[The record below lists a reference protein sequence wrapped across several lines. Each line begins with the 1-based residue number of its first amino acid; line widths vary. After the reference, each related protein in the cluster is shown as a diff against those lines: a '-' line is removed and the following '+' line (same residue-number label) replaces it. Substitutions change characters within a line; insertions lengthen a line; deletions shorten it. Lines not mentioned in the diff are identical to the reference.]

1 MPPVSVLIKPA
12 SGNCNMRCSYCFYC
26 DEMANRTEAQYGMM
40 SVQTLESVVKKALR
54 AAEGSCSF
62 AFQGGEPTLAGLD
75 FFKQAVALQ
84 KSYNTRGLQVQNA
97 LQTNGWA
104 LNEEWAAFFKEN
116 NFLIGLSLD
125 GTEAVHDMF
134 RKDTRGEGTFQ
145 RVLSAAKLLQKHG
158 VQFNILTV
166 VNVETAKHGKDIY
179 RFFKQ
184 QGFGW
189 LQFIPCLDPLKGTK
203 QNYSLTAKAYG
214 TFLCDVFSLWYKDV
228 LAGKAPSIRTFD
240 NWLGM
245 LLGYPPEECGMCGQ
259 CAAYFC
265 VEADGSA
272 YPCDFYVLDEYR
284 LGSFVT
290 DSIPQMDQ
298 RRKELRFVQQSFAV
312 PQKCRECRWYSLCR
326 NGCRRA
332 REDGINR
339 FCEGYARFFEACGE
353 RLAILARH
361 IAKKNK

>member
-26 DEMANRTEAQYGMM
+26 DEMANRAEAQYGIMQQ
-40 SVQTLESVVKKALR
+40 QTLESVVKKVLR
-54 AAEGSCSF
+54 TAEGSCSF

-75 FFKQAVALQ
+75 FFKNAVALQ
-84 KSYNTRGLQVQNA
+84 KSYNARGLQISNA
-97 LQTNGWA
+97 LQTNGYA
-104 LNEEWAAFFKEN
+104 LSEEWAVFFKEN

-125 GTEAVHDMF
+125 GTEVLHDMF
-134 RKDTRGEGTFQ
+134 RKDARGEGTFQ
-145 RVLSAAKLLQKHG
+145 PVLAAAKLLQKHG

-166 VNVETAKHGKDIY
+166 VNAETAKRGKEIY
-179 RFFKQ
+179 RFFKE

-189 LQFIPCLDPLKGTK
+189 LQFIPCLDPLDGAA
-203 QNYSLTAKAYG
+203 QPYSLTAKAYG
-214 TFLCDVFSLWYKDV
+214 KFLCDVFSLWYKDV
-228 LAGKAPSIRTFD
+228 LRGDAPSVRTFD

-272 YPCDFYVLDEYR
+272 YPCDFYVLDEYK
-284 LGSFVT
+284 LGSFT
-290 DSIPQMDQ
+290 QHSIVQMNE
-298 RRKELRFVQQSFAV
+298 RRRELRFVQQSLAV

-332 REDGINR
+332 REEGVNR
-339 FCEGYARFFEACGE
+339 FCEGYRMFFETCGE
-353 RLAILARH
+353 RLAILAKH
-361 IAKKNK
+361 VLNK